1 MALQAMKGK
10 ASVRGHHLIK
20 QKRKISFFK
29 KKNDYFYINNPT
41 VMVMKI
47 KMEKTYTQNF
57 ISHQNVFFIFLF
69 CLPTKILVHV
79 HKH

>member
-1 MALQAMKGK
+1 
-10 ASVRGHHLIK
+10 
-20 QKRKISFFK
+20 
-29 KKNDYFYINNPT
+29 
-41 VMVMKI
+41 MVMKI

-79 HKH
+79 HKHLYFHLHNHNLNVIFDS